1 MWVVYLLLGL
11 LAGIV
16 VAALITLLLRALF
29 GCRKKQEE
37 PVMATEVA
45 AATAAPVPI
54 PALIPVV
61 VAAEETEPEEV
72 ELFLLSRQDVLD
84 HIEEMRAKPKRF
96 LLAPN
101 INERETENLPDYL
114 KCGEICF
121 SIVFERNDCVHNI
134 AVRLDE
140 ETAKAHGELHPVE
153 HTGYLSGNDWYN
165 LAIDQSYKSKREV
178 YEILDASYDYVFRMQ
193 NLLTEEEAKAEFI
206 KIEKEFADNTAE
218 AEKAASIAEL
228 NYLRALEKFKN
239 DYYTDFAITRR
250 EIIADTRAIG
260 NEDIVVLERVEPQMP
275 VSLKYKGKTYAILYG
290 TDRGVMMVVKLSDGF
305 ADKLAVKHPEIR
317 RAKFPAGANWYYV
330 PVDGAF
336 DGKEAVYTVLNASYR
351 YVLIKYGSEAQIEA
365 VPKLIYTDFADH
377 KTEDDAE
384 YLKSLE
390 DFKANYYSDL
400 TRRGIM
406 EYTCGLNNAD
416 ITVVDRPMEPQLPV
430 SLKYQGKTYAM
441 LYGTESGVVMIV
453 KLAESY
459 AEKLSEK
466 HPNINKAKFPA
477 GANWFSVPLGK
488 SFTTQETIHSILNNS
503 IKFLDQYKAKKQKET
518 EAKQKAKEAKAKQQ
532 AKVKELK
539 AKAEQGKASQ
549 TKTTQAKKEPK
560 SPYSGI

>member
-1 MWVVYLLLGL
+1 MWALYLVLGI

-16 VAALITLLLRALF
+16 VAAIITMLLRALF
-29 GCRKKQEE
+29 GGRREREE
-37 PVMATEVA
+37 PVMATEEAAATVA
-45 AATAAPVPI
+45 AAPN
-54 PALIPVV
+54 IPVFV
-61 VAAEETEPEEV
+61 PVAAAGEETEPEEV

-84 HIEEMRAKPKRF
+84 HVEEMRAKPERF

-101 INERETENLPDYL
+101 VKERETENLPDYL

-140 ETAKAHGELHPVE
+140 ERAKGHGELHPVE
-153 HTGYLSGNDWYN
+153 HAGYLSGDDWYN

-193 NLLTEEEAKAEFI
+193 SLLTEEEAREEF
-206 KIEKEFADNTAE
+206 KQIEQEFAGNTAE
-218 AEKAASIAEL
+218 VEKAATSAEL
-228 NYLRALEKFKN
+228 NYLRALEKFKS

-260 NEDIVVLERVEPQMP
+260 NEDIAVLERAEPQMP

-305 ADKLAVKHPEIR
+305 ADRLAVKHPEIR

-336 DGKEAVYTVLNASYR
+336 DGKEAVYTVLNASYG
-351 YVLIKYGSEAQIEA
+351 YVLVKYGSEAQIEA
-365 VPKLIYTDFADH
+365 APKLIYTDFADH

-390 DFKANYYSDL
+390 DFKADYYSDM
-400 TRRGIM
+400 TRRGLI
-406 EYTCGLNNAD
+406 EYTRGLDNAD

-430 SLKYQGKTYAM
+430 SLKYQGKTYTM
-441 LYGTESGVVMIV
+441 LYGTESGVVMII

-466 HPNINKAKFPA
+466 HPNISKAKFPA
-477 GANWFSVPLGK
+477 GANWFSVPIGK
-488 SFTTQETIHSILNNS
+488 SFTTQESIHSILNNS
-503 IKFLDQYKAKKQKET
+503 IKFLEQYKAKKQKES

-532 AKVKELK
+532 AKAKELK
-539 AKAEQGKASQ
+539 AKAEQGKAVQ
-549 TKTTQAKKEPK
+549 AKTTQAKKEPK
-560 SPYSGI
+560 SPYSS